1 MRKSNSNLSIKK
13 KVAIIAIST
22 IIIVSGIA
30 IFASRKLNNET
41 QAVSASSK
49 NLLLDEEVVPEVKEE
64 VIVVAKD
71 QTIDESLKEEVT
83 FDGMTVEVPKSKV
96 APRKSAED
104 PENNKK
110 RGGAEVSQAD
120 TAAMFENTGV
130 KSYGID
136 VSSYQGNINWAA
148 VRASGID
155 FAMIRCG
162 FRGYGT
168 GEIKEDACF
177 KQNVNGATANGVK
190 VGIYFYSAAINEQ
203 EALQEASWVVQKIA
217 TYRITYPVVFDFEE
231 INKHRCAGVDGAQA
245 ARNALTFLNYI
256 QSNGYE
262 PMIYA
267 NKSDIAKM
275 NRGNFSCKFWLA
287 HYTTGGQPT
296 DYTGS
301 HHMWQYTS
309 EGSVPG
315 ISGRVDMNV
324 AYFSYG
330 ATANAKH
337 THNFTELVRGTLKD
351 STCTEKG
358 SKTMRCSCGETQ
370 VETIPLKDHTF
381 GEWIVF
387 KEATETEEGIMK
399 RECSVCH
406 KEETKTIDKLK
417 PNVDN
422 STNTQKPTEPEEK
435 PHEHVWTEKSRK
447 EATCTQAGSVEY
459 SCECGETKTE
469 TIEPTGQHKYNPEN
483 GICSDCGAKDPSY
496 QETTASQ
503 GASNGLE

>member
-1 MRKSNSNLSIKK
+1 MRKSNSNLSLQK

-22 IIIVSGIA
+22 IIIVTGIA
-30 IFASRKLNNET
+30 IFASKKLNNET
-41 QAVSASSK
+41 QVVSASTK
-49 NLLLDEEVVPEVKEE
+49 NLLVDEEVVPEVKEE

-71 QTIDESLKEEVT
+71 KTIDESLKEEVT
-83 FDGMTVEVPKSKV
+83 FEGMTVEVPKSKV
-96 APRKSAED
+96 APRKSSED

-110 RGGAEVSQAD
+110 RGGAQVSQAD
-120 TAAMFENTGV
+120 TATMFENTGV

-136 VSSYQGNINWAA
+136 VSSYQDNINWAA

-155 FAMIRCG
+155 FAIIRCG

-177 KQNVNGATANGVK
+177 KQNVNGAVANGVK
-190 VGIYFYSAAINEQ
+190 VGIYFYSAAINET
-203 EALQEASWVVQKIA
+203 EALQEAIWVTQKIS
-217 TYRITYPVVFDFEE
+217 TYRITYPVVYDFEE

-245 ARNALTFLNYI
+245 ARNALTFLNFV

-267 NKSDIAKM
+267 NKTDIAKM
-275 NRGNFSCKFWLA
+275 SRGNFSCKFWLA
-287 HYTTGGQPT
+287 HYTKDGQPT

-301 HHMWQYTS
+301 HQMWQYTS

-315 ISGRVDMNV
+315 IAGRVDMNV

-337 THNFTELVRGTLKD
+337 THNFSELVRGSLKD
-351 STCTEKG
+351 STCKDKG

-370 VETIPLKDHTF
+370 VETIPLKEHTF
-381 GEWIVF
+381 GEWQVF

-399 RECSVCH
+399 RVCSVCQ
-406 KEETKTIDKLK
+406 KEETKSIDKLK
-417 PNVDN
+417 PKVDN
-422 STNTQKPTEPEEK
+422 STNTQKPTDPVDPEEK
-435 PHEHVWTEKSRK
+435 PHEHSWVEKNRK
-447 EATCTQAGSVEY
+447 EATCGEPGSIEY
-459 SCECGETKTE
+459 ECSCGEKKTE
-469 TIEPTGQHKYNPEN
+469 TINPTGEHKYDPET
-483 GICSDCGAKDPSY
+483 GICSECNAKDPSHQDPPP
-496 QETTASQ
+496 QE
-503 GASNGLE
+503 